1 MDKQVPLMNHLPSTS
16 TPLPYITTPAPPSI
30 TAPAPPS
37 WTIFFGLV
45 LVIVLMGFFLIYLI
59 TKYMKQEKTI
69 EQLKKKVES
78 TPSSED
84 LVGLITNEF
93 EHPMMR
99 NVHALIET
107 RLNDYDHFVQ
117 QTFVRRDQI
126 NQTHATQ
133 SPSDQVDDD
142 LPPLLDE
149 TQDEKSSDIPSET
162 AQPLTTEPLTT
173 QPPNTQQ
180 PITQPPV
187 RVPRPTLS
195 SRGRNGTVE
204 TSNSQHLLQ
213 GGLTSH
219 QQNPSTLNSNSRSG
233 GRSMLMEA
241 LPSLISMFTG
251 SGSDQ
256 ATSSASDVT
265 FPVIIGDIMT
275 LMNNQQVRQRRREQM
290 APSTDAPPP
299 EDSPVEPSPSAS
311 NNRIRRDNQREE

>member
-1 MDKQVPLMNHLPSTS
+1 
-16 TPLPYITTPAPPSI
+16 
-30 TAPAPPS
+30 
-37 WTIFFGLV
+37 
-45 LVIVLMGFFLIYLI
+45 
-59 TKYMKQEKTI
+59 MKQEKTI

-84 LVGLITNEF
+84 IVGLITNEF

-117 QTFVRRDQI
+117 QTFVRRDPI

-133 SPSDQVDDD
+133 LSSDQMDDNDD

-149 TQDEKSSDIPSET
+149 TQDEKSSDAPSAGLDASVS
-162 AQPLTTEPLTT
+162 AQQLTS

-180 PITQPPV
+180 STMQQPI

-195 SRGRNGTVE
+195 SRGRNGTIE
-204 TSNSQHLLQ
+204 SSNSQHLVQ
-213 GGLTSH
+213 GTSPSY
-219 QQNPSTLNSNSRSG
+219 QQHPSNSNSNSRSG

-256 ATSSASDVT
+256 TTSSTSDVT

-290 APSTDAPPP
+290 APSSDAPPP
-299 EDSPVEPSPSAS
+299 EDSPAPAQPSPSAS
-311 NNRIRRDNQREE
+311 TNRIRRDNQRED